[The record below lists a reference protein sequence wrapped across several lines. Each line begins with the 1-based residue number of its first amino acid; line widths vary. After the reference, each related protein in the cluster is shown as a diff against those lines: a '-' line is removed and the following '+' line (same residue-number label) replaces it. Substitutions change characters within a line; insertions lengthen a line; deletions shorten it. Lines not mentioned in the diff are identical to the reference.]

1 MKKHETYI
9 ERDDL
14 KGATHLEVKV
24 FYTKGGANY
33 FSGGTNPRGYY
44 LSVRPVKKGNG
55 MVSFD
60 LFSGCKRLL
69 LETARYTD
77 KQFQRAVEM
86 AKNYEDELITA
97 VVAENKAA

>member
-1 MKKHETYI
+1 MSYFT
-9 ERDDL
+9 
-14 KGATHLEVKV
+14 
-24 FYTKGGANY
+24 GG
-33 FSGGTNPRGYY
+33 SNPRGYY

-97 VVAENKAA
+97 VVAECKAA